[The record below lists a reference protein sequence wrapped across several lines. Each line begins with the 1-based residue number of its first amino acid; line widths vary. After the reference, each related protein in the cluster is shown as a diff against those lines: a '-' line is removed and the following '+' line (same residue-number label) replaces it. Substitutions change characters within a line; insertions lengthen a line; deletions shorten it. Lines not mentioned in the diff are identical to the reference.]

1 MVFPLSTF
9 LQDCVRTLISNVDC
23 FFSIMTSRRGE
34 EDRGRKETSSSRAA
48 REERRETDVTRVAK
62 IVEIVGTSDK
72 SWEDAALVAVEEA
85 RKTIRGIRGIK
96 IKDMTARVDP
106 NSGMIVEY
114 RTSVNL
120 SFGVIVDED

>member
-1 MVFPLSTF
+1 
-9 LQDCVRTLISNVDC
+9 
-23 FFSIMTSRRGE
+23 MTSRRDE
-34 EDRGRKETSSSRAA
+34 KETDRKETSSSQAG
-48 REERRETDVTRVAK
+48 REEEEERGQTATTRVAK

-72 SWEDAALVAVEEA
+72 SWEDAALVAIEEA

-106 NSGMIVEY
+106 DTGRLVEY

-120 SFGVIVDED
+120 SFGVMVDED

>member
-1 MVFPLSTF
+1 
-9 LQDCVRTLISNVDC
+9 
-23 FFSIMTSRRGE
+23 MTSRRGE
-34 EDRGRKETSSSRAA
+34 EERGRKETSSSQAGRD
-48 REERRETDVTRVAK
+48 ERPKMEVTRVAK

-72 SWEDAALVAVEEA
+72 RWEDAALVAVEEA

-106 NSGMIVEY
+106 DSGRIAEY

-120 SFGVIVDED
+120 SFGVMVDED

>member
-1 MVFPLSTF
+1 MSL
-9 LQDCVRTLISNVDC
+9 
-23 FFSIMTSRRGE
+23 RRGGGGEDE
-34 EDRGRKETSSSRAA
+34 EEIGRKETSSSQAG
-48 REERRETDVTRVAK
+48 RERHREMAGTRVAK

-72 SWEDAALVAVEEA
+72 SWEAAAAVAVEEA

-106 NSGMIVEY
+106 ESGRIVEY

-120 SFGVIVDED
+120 SFGVMDED

>member
-1 MVFPLSTF
+1 MIFPLSTF

-34 EDRGRKETSSSRAA
+34 EDRGRKETSSSRAG
-48 REERRETDVTRVAK
+48 REEQRETDVTRVAK

-106 NSGMIVEY
+106 NSGIIVEY

-120 SFGVIVDED
+120 SFGVIDED